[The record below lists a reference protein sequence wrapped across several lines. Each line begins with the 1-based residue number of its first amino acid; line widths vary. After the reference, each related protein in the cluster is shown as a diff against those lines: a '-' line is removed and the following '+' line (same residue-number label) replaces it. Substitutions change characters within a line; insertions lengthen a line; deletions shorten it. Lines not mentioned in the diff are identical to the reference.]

1 MTSLNI
7 DVSICVSYE
16 TEMNN
21 LSTILVAQ
29 RYARQLTGSI
39 LFSGVNEDFIR
50 SWLNRSSAYV
60 EEYESGDFLFRKSD
74 TKDRLGIIL
83 RGTADVSRISED
95 GMMHMSTLKRNDLFG
110 AASLFGGDMAYVTDI
125 RCNEK
130 VRVLVIEE
138 NEMLALLSE
147 NRTVLLNYLRYL
159 NGRIRFLN
167 KRLDAFS
174 KNTVTAKLQTFFTSE
189 ARKGVYTVKNYTKLS
204 EMLCLSRAT
213 LYRALDALE
222 SSGKIKR
229 EGKQI
234 ILLEEYKQ

>member
-1 MTSLNI
+1 MS
-7 DVSICVSYE
+7 
-16 TEMNN
+16 N
-21 LSTILVAQ
+21 LSTILKAQ

-138 NEMLALLSE
+138 
-147 NRTVLLNYLRYL
+147 
-159 NGRIRFLN
+159 
-167 KRLDAFS
+167 RLDAFS

-189 ARKGVYTVKNYTKLS
+189 AKKGVYTVKNYTKLS